1 MADFKTRIDDL
12 TGFASTDDTALSDWL
27 SAGARSV
34 LNILPLNKLERIAST
49 TTFQDSQDVEG
60 KKIIAVMRKDENHP
74 TDTNILMPCRKV
86 SPSLKGR
93 VTDSNYMEAA
103 STSDPVYYIENDV
116 LNVVPTH
123 SSGNSSSVVHINS
136 AITVAHG
143 DSAIGNFPDEA
154 EEAVVLYAS
163 RNALLRLQ
171 NNMNAISSLTV
182 SVSAPSAP
190 SVSTVSYSSASNADA
205 SASSVGNI
213 TVASVSKADIS
224 GDVPTYSKPSVSLSS
239 VSISD
244 LSISSSAPSVP
255 SLGTVSYSAA
265 ANADASASAVSDIT
279 VATVAKADISGD
291 VPSYTK
297 PTQTF
302 DISQF
307 ETFLETNEDEELAQ
321 IQLGRLNHELGEYQ
335 ADIQNELNDF
345 NKENARYRAN
355 VEAELAKH
363 NSDLRK
369 AITQA
374 ELDAR
379 DAQQEAA
386 QTTDV
391 DKFNKAQ
398 DQALALQNAAQ
409 TMQATIQNND
419 DLVSKFVSEL
429 RLYEQNVNKE
439 ISLYRANYEKDF
451 SIFAKKRDTELQN
464 FSLDIQNE
472 LNEFNKENVRY
483 QANVQAEIQK
493 HQSDLQKAL
502 NQANIDAADARQEA
516 QQATQVDLA
525 NKAADQALAL
535 QNAAQTMAAAIQNN
549 DDILI
554 KFRSEIQKYASQVT
568 DEVQEY
574 NSNLQKDIA
583 KYSWY
588 EKQYAMIDARYK
600 EQIQTLQGVL

>member
-12 TGFASTDDTALSDWL
+12 TGFASTDDTAMNDWL

-34 LNILPLNKLERIAST
+34 MNVLPLNKLERVASNENFT
-49 TTFQDSQDVEG
+49 NNIDVEG
-60 KKIIAVMRKDENHP
+60 KKILAVVRKDNNHASKIY
-74 TDTNILMPCRKV
+74 TPCRKLP
-86 SPSLKGR
+86 PSMMGR
-93 VTDSNYMEAA
+93 VNDTNYMEAA
-103 STSDPVYYIENDV
+103 SETDPAYIIQNDV
-116 LNVVPTH
+116 LNTYPGSNASNDSRVVF
-123 SSGNSSSVVHINS
+123 VNS

-143 DSAIGNFPDEA
+143 DSTIANFPDEA
-154 EEAVVLYAS
+154 EEAVVLYAG
-163 RNALLRLQ
+163 RNALNRLM
-171 NNMNAISSLTV
+171 NNMNAISALSV

-190 SVSTVSYSSASNADA
+190 SISTVSYSAASNADA
-205 SASSVGNI
+205 SATSVGAI

-224 GDVPTYSKPSVSLSS
+224 GDVPSYTKPSVSLSS

-265 ANADASASAVSDIT
+265 TNADASASSVSAIT

-297 PTQTF
+297 PSQTF
-302 DISQF
+302 DIAQF
-307 ETFLETNEDEELAQ
+307 ETFLETNEDVELAQ
-321 IQLGRLNHELGEYQ
+321 LQLGRLNNELAEYQ
-335 ADIQNELNDF
+335 ADIQNELNEF

-369 AITQA
+369 AVTQA

-379 DAQQEAA
+379 DAQQEAS

-439 ISLYRANYEKDF
+439 VTLYRANSVSY
-451 SIFAKKRDTELQN
+451 THL
-464 FSLDIQNE
+464 
-472 LNEFNKENVRY
+472 
-483 QANVQAEIQK
+483 
-493 HQSDLQKAL
+493 
-502 NQANIDAADARQEA
+502 
-516 QQATQVDLA
+516 
-525 NKAADQALAL
+525 
-535 QNAAQTMAAAIQNN
+535 
-549 DDILI
+549 
-554 KFRSEIQKYASQVT
+554 
-568 DEVQEY
+568 
-574 NSNLQKDIA
+574 
-583 KYSWY
+583 
-588 EKQYAMIDARYK
+588 
-600 EQIQTLQGVL
+600 TLPTTPYV

>member
-1 MADFKTRIDDL
+1 MADFKTRINDL
-12 TGFASTDDTALSDWL
+12 TGFASTDDTALNDWL
-27 SAGARSV
+27 SSGARSV
-34 LNILPLNKLERIAST
+34 INILPINKLERVAGNENFTNTI
-49 TTFQDSQDVEG
+49 DVEG
-60 KKIIAVMRKDENHP
+60 KKILAVVRKDNNH
-74 TDTNILMPCRKV
+74 TSKIYTPCRKLP
-86 SPSLKGR
+86 PSMMGR
-93 VTDSNYMEAA
+93 VNDTNYMEAA
-103 STSDPVYYIENDV
+103 SESDPAYIIQNQLLNTYPGSNTSNDSR
-116 LNVVPTH
+116 VVFI
-123 SSGNSSSVVHINS
+123 NSS
-136 AITVAHG
+136 ITVAHG
-143 DSAIGNFPDEA
+143 DSSIVNFPDEA

-190 SVSTVSYSSASNADA
+190 SVSTVSYSAASNADA
-205 SASSVGNI
+205 SASSVGAI

-224 GDVPTYSKPSVSLSS
+224 GDVPTYSKPSVSLTSNL
-239 VSISD
+239 SISD
-244 LSISSSAPSVP
+244 LSISSSAPSAP
-255 SLGTVSYSAA
+255 GLGTVSYSAA
-265 ANADASASAVSDIT
+265 TNADASASAVSAIT

-291 VPSYTK
+291 VPTYTK
-297 PTQTF
+297 PSQSF
-302 DISQF
+302 DIAQF
-307 ETFLETNEDEELAQ
+307 ETFLETNEDVELAQ
-321 IQLGRLNHELGEYQ
+321 LQLGRLNNELAEYQ

-345 NKENARYRAN
+345 NEKNAKYRAN

-429 RLYEQNVNKE
+429 RLYEQNINKE
-439 ISLYRANYEKDF
+439 VTLYRANYEKDF
-451 SIFAKKRDTELQN
+451 AIFSKQRDTELQN
-464 FSLDIQNE
+464 YSLDIQNE

-554 KFRSEIQKYASQVT
+554 KFRTEIQKYAAQVS
-568 DEVQEY
+568 DEVQEF

-588 EKQYAMIDARYK
+588 EKQYAIVDARYK
-600 EQIQTLQGVL
+600 EQIQTLQGAL